1 MAWDGSLPTKVST
14 ALDASRLANVQS
26 AVGGALDGRYY
37 SAHLPHGRDPGQTR
51 LLVYDTERGLWHEED
66 VRSCDMAST
75 GGQLY
80 LWDGQALWAAD
91 PSREPD
97 WQSTDGVETAGPV

>member
-1 MAWDGSLPTKVST
+1 MK
-14 ALDASRLANVQS
+14 Q

-37 SAHLPHGRDPGQTR
+37 LHVSRENEVR

-66 VRSCDMAST
+66 VCSFEMAST

-80 LWDGQALWAAD
+80 LWDGRASGPLTPAGKRQG
-91 PSREPD
+91 REARKRNRAWSLP
-97 WQSTDGVETAGPV
+97 